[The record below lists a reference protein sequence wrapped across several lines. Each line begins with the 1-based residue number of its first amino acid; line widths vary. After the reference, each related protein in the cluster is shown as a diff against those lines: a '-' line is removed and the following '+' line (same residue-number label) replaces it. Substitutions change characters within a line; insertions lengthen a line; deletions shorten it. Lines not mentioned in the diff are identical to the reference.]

1 MTDEEV
7 AAAALSDLAPRE
19 TRRWSFVGSGT
30 SGVAGRRRAD
40 HDV

>member
-19 TRRWSFVGSGT
+19 TRRWSFVGSELPVLPVEGGPT
-30 SGVAGRRRAD
+30 MMW
-40 HDV
+40 